1 MFDFKWFFL
10 LTLAHAAVT
19 KGLLPIPES
28 GESTEEV
35 NASDELMSER
45 VELNRAFELVA
56 ELVEFISFVASFC
69 MVSYTEFELLYLV
82 VRDALSADLLLDKAI
97 VLGAGKEAIC
107 RVLTE
112 VTDEDL

>member
-1 MFDFKWFFL
+1 
-10 LTLAHAAVT
+10 
-19 KGLLPIPES
+19 
-28 GESTEEV
+28 
-35 NASDELMSER
+35 MSES

-69 MVSYTEFELLYLV
+69 MVSYTEFELLYLE
-82 VRDALSADLLLDKAI
+82 VRDALSADLLLDKAV

-112 VTDEDL
+112 VTDEDLRLAVFELLTPPFFELPEPFCFLFLV